1 MSLKGKRK
9 TADGENRCDKEWRA
23 RWIKLMIG
31 DISVKNGPMKI
42 VENLLY
48 LLCDFSY
55 CGSSKL

>member
-31 DISVKNGPMKI
+31 DISVKNGPIKI

-48 LLCDFSY
+48 LL
-55 CGSSKL
+55 

>member
-9 TADGENRCDKEWRA
+9 TADGENRYDKEWRA

-48 LLCDFSY
+48 LHCDFS
-55 CGSSKL
+55 